1 MKTKLC
7 DSPTF
12 LPPSPLLSLFNYAN
26 GRVPQPGERCTP
38 PLFLRSPSWPMTAKT
53 RPAHCCQ
60 LQCGP
65 LPPREE
71 RRGEER
77 RRGLSFYLSKAIR
90 RTRPGIISLGEVER
104 WLPAASIRSDT
115 DTRVSKGCERSRTPA
130 STRVQLVILCRIR
143 FFRIFLLNFRSR
155 TPLDAVL
162 FHPYNPLL
170 REIHPRMYGFFKH
183 GPYSGWFNGTRRD
196 SVSSSLVVS
205 IDNETYFEN

>member
-77 RRGLSFYLSKAIR
+77 RRAER
-90 RTRPGIISLGEVER
+90 LGHCSSAHRLHSER
-104 WLPAASIRSDT
+104 WSPVIGAFA
-115 DTRVSKGCERSRTPA
+115 RVFPP
-130 STRVQLVILCRIR
+130 STRVFAFFFLFLFFFFSFSSFQALNRRHRRLCANVFRNRGRGRVTRVTHCQDTIHDSAVTLAFVRGWTEIR
-143 FFRIFLLNFRSR
+143 G
-155 TPLDAVL
+155 
-162 FHPYNPLL
+162 
-170 REIHPRMYGFFKH
+170 GFFGFDRLK
-183 GPYSGWFNGTRRD
+183 YETRFK
-196 SVSSSLVVS
+196 VIPFLFF
-205 IDNETYFEN
+205 TFFG